1 MDEDISIVNEETR
14 KQKIINFFLDNKKK
28 IISIL
33 LILIFLIFGIF
44 VKNELNKRKKIY
56 LSEDF
61 NKITSN
67 YKSMNK
73 ESVINE
79 LSKIIHERDNTY
91 SPLALY
97 FLIDNQILLEK
108 EKINK
113 FFNILIEKTNL
124 DNEILNLIIYKKALF
139 NSDFVDEITLLSI
152 LDPLIKKDTIWKPQA
167 YFLLAEFSFDKNEKQ
182 KAKKYYEK
190 ILTLNNV
197 NSFLTTE
204 TRIRLNRDLS
214 D

>member
-44 VKNELNKRKKIY
+44 FKNELNKRKKIS

-73 ESVINE
+73 ESLISE

-214 D
+214 E

>member
-44 VKNELNKRKKIY
+44 VKNELNKRKKIS

-73 ESVINE
+73 ESLISE

>member
-44 VKNELNKRKKIY
+44 VKNELNKRKKIS

-73 ESVINE
+73 ESLISE

-167 YFLLAEFSFDKNEKQ
+167 FFLLAEFSFDKNEKQ

>member
-33 LILIFLIFGIF
+33 LILIFLIFAIF
-44 VKNELNKRKKIY
+44 VKNELNKRKKIS

-73 ESVINE
+73 ESLISE